1 MSDEPIPLW
10 DGEPSGAEIRH
21 DTVRHHSS
29 APLPNMGAGQASSL
43 STRRRDSRHECE
55 RIFVCF
61 SASDTSGRA
70 EFVECPVF
78 DFSKSGLALEFDRRL
93 AIGTACTVAYRTVS
107 RQPVHVSGSV
117 RHCRDLE
124 GGRYRVGI
132 RLDRNL
138 KFEELRPAKRR
149 DGQDIAPGIRARSLR
164 SPDALR

>member
-21 DTVRHHSS
+21 DTVRHDAAGS
-29 APLPNMGAGQASSL
+29 ATNFGTGHASGL
-43 STRRRDSRHECE
+43 TTRRRDSRHECE

-61 SASDTSGRA
+61 SASDPMGRA
-70 EFVECPVF
+70 EYVECPVF

-93 AIGTACTVAYRTVS
+93 AIGTACTIAYRTVS

-117 RHCRDLE
+117 RHCRDLD

-132 RLDRNL
+132 RLARTL
-138 KFEELRPAKRR
+138 KLDELRPAKRR

-164 SPDALR
+164 DTDASR